1 MQMITGNMKNTILF
15 IRESAPHMRRGAS
28 TQLIMFMVLVALIP
42 AAVIHILSFGW
53 GLAWNLF
60 FCTIWGS
67 LLEAAVYRLRR
78 RPASAGLKDLSL
90 QVTIWLYC
98 LAIPPYLS
106 LWMTLLGL
114 TFAVLIVKH
123 AFGGLGQNTFNPA
136 MAGFIFLLI
145 SVPSAMGGW
154 VVPSTRNLEIYN
166 PEYSLQMLLMDH
178 SDIKKQ
184 MIIDTNNKTMKAI
197 MENDG
202 STFATP
208 LNDFRELFEYKGI
221 VHYVDS
227 DSSDITI
234 ESHGSIIL
242 ASAYIIGGLFLIITG
257 FITFIQPFAF
267 IVSIYATALI
277 INMLGL
283 KYGFNTIA
291 NWEHLFIGST
301 MAGAFFIITDPVSS
315 PTTLRGKALSAAIIG
330 FFTVIIRTFGS
341 YPDAIAFA
349 ALLGNSFNPVINK
362 MIKPKRFGDG
372 GRKA

>member
-1 MQMITGNMKNTILF
+1 
-15 IRESAPHMRRGAS
+15 
-28 TQLIMFMVLVALIP
+28 MFMVLVALLP
-42 AAVIHILSFGW
+42 AVIVHVISFGW
-53 GLAWNLF
+53 GLVWNLF
-60 FCTIWGS
+60 FCTIWAS
-67 LLEAAVYRLRR
+67 LLEAAVYKLRR
-78 RPASAGLKDLSL
+78 RSPVAGLRDLSL
-90 QVTIWLYC
+90 QVTVWLYC

-106 LWMTLLGL
+106 LWMTLLGI
-114 TFAVLIVKH
+114 TFAVLLVKH

-184 MIIDTNNKTMKAI
+184 MIIDTNNETLKKIKET
-197 MENDG
+197 DG
-202 STFATP
+202 ATYATP
-208 LNDFRELFEYKGI
+208 LNNFRELFDYRGVVRYIDRDTSEI
-221 VHYVDS
+221 S
-227 DSSDITI
+227 I
-234 ESHGSIIL
+234 ESHGTAIL
-242 ASAYIIGGLFLIITG
+242 ATAYIAGGLFLIATG
-257 FITFIQPFAF
+257 FINFIQPLFF
-267 IVSIYATALI
+267 ILSVYLTGLI
-277 INMLGL
+277 INMIGL
-283 KYGFNTIA
+283 KYGFNTVN

-315 PTTLRGKALSAAIIG
+315 PTTAKGKALSAAIIG

-362 MIKPKRFGDG
+362 MLKPKRFGAG